1 MILFDNRTQ
10 SNEIVTQLPMQ
21 YICQGFDGENEIVGI
36 HFGGLIGGDV
46 VLDSS
51 GFTLLGIWSGLINQ

>member
-1 MILFDNRTQ
+1 
-10 SNEIVTQLPMQ
+10 MQ

-36 HFGGLIGGDV
+36 HFGRLIGGGV

-51 GFTLLGIWSGLINQ
+51 GFTLLGFWSGLINQ